1 MDFKKITK
9 DRWVSFILAFFI
21 GLWSFLALSFPLTQ
35 MNVTNLLT
43 YKECGF
49 ELFDFNSIFWPDDG
63 KWLCTIV
70 GLVML
75 VQLALSVAL
84 IVFAIL
90 SLFDKEYSDTSK
102 FLMIYCYIFIFI
114 YMVLGIIFS
123 ISYKNSDHWLD
134 AANEYLGDFNGGTKE
149 VISIFTLSYIPFIIA
164 TLALFAYWL
173 YKKLSVKQK
182 ELPQQGSIENLNQSQ
197 INKQKVEQSS
207 RGSEMQVEQSSSGP
221 EKQVEQSQNV
231 IELLKSYKELLDSGV
246 ITQQEF
252 DEIKKKIL
260 KL

>member
-35 MNVTNLLT
+35 MNVANLLT

-49 ELFDFNSIFWPDDG
+49 ELFDFNSIFMSDANQMF
-63 KWLCTIV
+63 CIV
-70 GLVML
+70 LGIVML

-90 SLFDKEYSDTSK
+90 SLFDKEYTDTSK
-102 FLMIYCYIFIFI
+102 TLMIYCYIFIFI
-114 YMVLGIIFS
+114 YMVFGIVFS
-123 ISYKNSDHWLD
+123 LVYKDSQHWLD
-134 AANEYLGDFNGGTKE
+134 ANNGNLGSLDESTT
-149 VISIFTLSYIPFIIA
+149 SIFTLSYIPFIIA
-164 TLALFAYWL
+164 SLALLAYWL
-173 YKKLSVKQK
+173 YNLLSYKQK
-182 ELPQQGSIENLNQSQ
+182 THSQQSDGETLNQTST
-197 INKQKVEQSS
+197 IEQKVDQSKSQTIPQKNEQDNS
-207 RGSEMQVEQSSSGP
+207 
-221 EKQVEQSQNV
+221 SQNS

-252 DEIKKKIL
+252 DELKKRIL

>member
-35 MNVTNLLT
+35 MNITNLLT

-70 GLVML
+70 GIVML

-90 SLFDKEYSDTSK
+90 SLFDKRYSDISK
-102 FLMIYCYIFIFI
+102 SLMIYCYIFIFI
-114 YMVLGIIFS
+114 YMVFGIVFS
-123 ISYKNSDHWLD
+123 LVYKDSQHWLD
-134 AANEYLGDFNGGTKE
+134 ANNGDLGSLDESTT
-149 VISIFTLSYIPFIIA
+149 SIFTLSYIPFIIA
-164 TLALFAYWL
+164 SLALLAYWL
-173 YKKLSVKQK
+173 YNLLSYKQK
-182 ELPQQGSIENLNQSQ
+182 THSQQSDGEILNQTST
-197 INKQKVEQSS
+197 IEQKVDQSKS
-207 RGSEMQVEQSSSGP
+207 QTIPQKNGQDNS
-221 EKQVEQSQNV
+221 SQNS
-231 IELLKSYKELLDSGV
+231 IELLKSYKELLDNGV

-252 DEIKKKIL
+252 DELKKRIL

>member
-1 MDFKKITK
+1 
-9 DRWVSFILAFFI
+9 
-21 GLWSFLALSFPLTQ
+21 
-35 MNVTNLLT
+35 
-43 YKECGF
+43 
-49 ELFDFNSIFWPDDG
+49 
-63 KWLCTIV
+63 
-70 GLVML
+70 
-75 VQLALSVAL
+75 
-84 IVFAIL
+84 
-90 SLFDKEYSDTSK
+90 
-102 FLMIYCYIFIFI
+102 
-114 YMVLGIIFS
+114 MVYGIIFS
-123 ISYKNSDHWLD
+123 INYKNSDHWLD
-134 AANEYLGDFNGGTKE
+134 VANGYLGDFDGEAKE

-173 YKKLSVKQK
+173 YKNLSAKQK

-207 RGSEMQVEQSSSGP
+207 RGSEMQVEQSGSGP

>member
-35 MNVTNLLT
+35 MNAANLLT

-63 KWLCTIV
+63 QWLCIIV
-70 GLVML
+70 GIVML

-90 SLFDKEYSDTSK
+90 SLFDKRYSDISK
-102 FLMIYCYIFIFI
+102 SLMIYCYIFIFI
-114 YMVLGIIFS
+114 YMVYGIIFS
-123 ISYKNSDHWLD
+123 INYKNSDHWLD
-134 AANEYLGDFNGGTKE
+134 VANGYLGDFDGEAKE

-173 YKKLSVKQK
+173 YKNLSAKQK